1 MEIILE
7 KTKSENVTGADNQQ
21 GSFPFET
28 KGSNPSETTRRSPF
42 IYTLNKKEIFA
53 YLHGAMH
60 DATLNKGNRVR
71 FGQKY
76 PKWLETLKDLLCLVE
91 VNSWIYKEGKDRN
104 LYILET
110 VCKDLDFAFDP
121 KNLSTKGEKIA
132 YIRGF
137 FDAEGGIPHN
147 NEEFYIQLVQKD
159 LRKMEAIKEILIKLG
174 ISCGKIHNPSIRV
187 DPDYWRFF
195 ISRKSHREFASI
207 IGSWHPVKSEI
218 FSQRMM
224 I

>member
-1 MEIILE
+1 MKISLV
-7 KTKSENVTGADNQQ
+7 TKSENAVGADNQQ
-21 GSFPFET
+21 GSSLSNTER
-28 KGSNPSETTRRSPF
+28 SNPSETTRRSPL
-42 IYTLNKKEIFA
+42 IYTLNKKEIYA

-60 DATLNKGNRVR
+60 DATLNKGTRVR

-76 PKWLETLKDLLCLVE
+76 PEWLEILKDLLCLVE
-91 VNSWIYKEGKDRN
+91 SNSWIYKEGKDRN

-110 VCKDLDFAFDP
+110 VCKDLDFSFDP
-121 KNLSTKGEKIA
+121 RNLSTEGEKIA

-147 NEEFYIQLVQKD
+147 DGEFYIQLVQKN
-159 LRKMEAIKEILIKLG
+159 LGKMETIKEILIILG

-195 ISRKSHREFASI
+195 ISRKSHKKFALM
-207 IGSWHPVKSEI
+207 IGSWHPLKAEI
-218 FSQRMM
+218 FSRRMM

>member
-1 MEIILE
+1 MKIPLLL
-7 KTKSENVTGADNQQ
+7 KSKNVFGADNQQ
-21 GSFPFET
+21 GSLLSEAER
-28 KGSNPSETTRRSPF
+28 SNPSETTRRSPL
-42 IYTLNKKEIFA
+42 IHTLNKKEIYA

-60 DATLNKGNRVR
+60 DATLNKGKRIR

-76 PKWLETLKDLLCLVE
+76 PEWLETLKDLLCLVE
-91 VNSWIYKEGKDRN
+91 ENSWIYKEGKTRN

-110 VCKDLDFAFDP
+110 VCKNLDFSFNP

-147 NEEFYIQLVQKD
+147 NGKFYIQLVQKD
-159 LRKMEAIKEILIKLG
+159 LIKMETIKKVLTDLG
-174 ISCGKIHNPSIRV
+174 ISCGKIHNPSVRV
-187 DPDYWRFF
+187 DPDYWRLF
-195 ISRKSHREFASI
+195 ISRKSHKEFALI

-218 FSQRMM
+218 FSKWMM

>member
-1 MEIILE
+1 MKISLI
-7 KTKSENVTGADNQQ
+7 TKSKNVFGADNQQ
-21 GSFPFET
+21 GSFLSET
-28 KGSNPSETTRRSPF
+28 ERSNPSETTRRSPL
-42 IYTLNKKEIFA
+42 IHTLNKKEIYA

-60 DATLNKGNRVR
+60 DATLNKGKRIR

-76 PKWLETLKDLLCLVE
+76 PEWLKTLKDLLCLVE
-91 VNSWIYKEGKDRN
+91 ENSWIYKEGKTRN

-110 VCKDLDFAFDP
+110 VCKNLDFSFNP

-147 NEEFYIQLVQKD
+147 NGKFYIQLVQKD
-159 LRKMEAIKEILIKLG
+159 LRKMEAIKKILTDLG
-174 ISCGKIHNPSIRV
+174 ISCGKIHNPSIRI
-187 DPDYWRFF
+187 DPDYWRLF
-195 ISRKSHREFASI
+195 ISRKSHKKFALI

-218 FSQRMM
+218 FSKWMM

>member
-1 MEIILE
+1 MKISLI
-7 KTKSENVTGADNQQ
+7 TKSENVSGADNQQ
-21 GSFPFET
+21 GSSLLKT
-28 KGSNPSETTRRSPF
+28 KRSNPSETTRRSPF
-42 IYTLNKKEIFA
+42 IYTLNKREIYA

-60 DATLNKGNRVR
+60 DATLNKGKRIR

-76 PKWLETLKDLLCLVE
+76 PEWLETLKNLLCLVGS
-91 VNSWIYKEGKDRN
+91 NSWTYKEGKDRN
-104 LYILET
+104 LYVLET
-110 VCKDLDFAFDP
+110 VCKNLDFAFDP

-137 FDAEGGIPHN
+137 FDAEGGVPHTDG
-147 NEEFYIQLVQKD
+147 EFYIQLVQKNFE
-159 LRKMEAIKEILIKLG
+159 KMETIKEILISLG
-174 ISCGKIHNPSIRV
+174 ISCGKIHNPSVRV

-195 ISRKSHREFASI
+195 ISRKSHKEFAVM
-207 IGSWHPVKSEI
+207 IGSWHPIKAKI

>member
-1 MEIILE
+1 MKISLV
-7 KTKSENVTGADNQQ
+7 TKSENAVGADNQQ
-21 GSFPFET
+21 GSSLSKTER
-28 KGSNPSETTRRSPF
+28 SNPSETTRRSPL
-42 IYTLNKKEIFA
+42 IYTLNKKEIYA

-60 DATLNKGNRVR
+60 DATLNKGTRVR

-76 PKWLETLKDLLCLVE
+76 PEWLEILKDLLCLVE
-91 VNSWIYKEGKDRN
+91 SNSWIYKEGKDRN

-110 VCKDLDFAFDP
+110 VCKDLDFSFDP
-121 KNLSTKGEKIA
+121 RNLSTEGEKIA

-147 NEEFYIQLVQKD
+147 DGEFYIQLVQKN
-159 LRKMEAIKEILIKLG
+159 LGKMETIKEILIILG

-195 ISRKSHREFASI
+195 ISRKSHKKFALM
-207 IGSWHPVKSEI
+207 IGSWHPLKAEI
-218 FSQRMM
+218 FSRRMM

>member
-1 MEIILE
+1 MKISIL
-7 KTKSENVTGADNQQ
+7 TKSENVISADNQQ
-21 GSFPFET
+21 GSSLSET
-28 KGSNPSETTRRSPF
+28 ERSNPSETTRRSPL
-42 IYTLNKKEIFA
+42 IYTLNEKEVYA

-60 DATLNKGNRVR
+60 DATLNKGTRVR

-76 PKWLETLKDLLCLVE
+76 PDWLETLKDLLCLVE
-91 VNSWIYKEGKDRN
+91 ANSWIYKEGKDRN

-110 VCKDLDFAFDP
+110 VCKDLDFDFDP
-121 KNLSTKGEKIA
+121 ENLSTKGEKIA

-147 NEEFYIQLVQKD
+147 NGKFYIQLVQKN
-159 LRKMEAIKEILIKLG
+159 LSKMETIKKILINLG
-174 ISCGKIHNPSIRV
+174 ISCGKVHNPSVRV

-195 ISRKSHREFASI
+195 ISRKSHKEFAKL
-207 IGSWHPVKSEI
+207 IGSWHPIKAEI